1 MAKAAS
7 TTTPVLPL
15 FLMGAFC
22 LPQAEEVEGFTAH
35 LAENKLKTTNYKN
48 TSKKMLPLIHK
59 TGNINKRQP
68 TSTLPLLAQRK
79 HTTGGVIGTEVRMLS
94 PPISHTFSM
103 S

>member
-35 LAENKLKTTNYKN
+35 LAENKLKTTNHKN
-48 TSKKMLPLIHK
+48 TSHFSPSIHK
-59 TGNINKRQP
+59 TRITNKRQP